1 MASVTGS
8 RGRRAALALWSAF
21 SPEAGSA
28 QTCHEDVAGDDSA
41 NGRCGRSQF
50 SEGIFSAD
58 DLCKQRW
65 RLEPIR
71 QWHGVQP
78 ACVLHLEGSG
88 KRALRP
94 QVWECPRVSVSWPK
108 SAVVPGHHALV
119 L

>member
-8 RGRRAALALWSAF
+8 RGRRAALALWSAV

-65 RLEPIR
+65 SSFLMPYL
-71 QWHGVQP
+71 
-78 ACVLHLEGSG
+78 LHMKGFFPSG
-88 KRALRP
+88 L
-94 QVWECPRVSVSWPK
+94 
-108 SAVVPGHHALV
+108 
-119 L
+119 